1 MNDPVLK
8 LNLLVRAELAL
19 ARIQARRAGSRLI
32 LSLVALVFVLLG
44 VGMLNLA
51 MYQAFAGYFSPAISG
66 LFVALINLFLAAVLF
81 MIAGKSGNETNEEKM
96 AQEIRNLAYSSL
108 SSDLDGVKS
117 EFSKVSEDVKRI
129 RSGFGS
135 LTGSAGSIMPIMG
148 LLTKAVAKRKYKI
161 SERKN
166 EKHTEDD

>member
-51 MYQAFAGYFSPAISG
+51 MYQGFAMYFSPAISG
-66 LFVALINLFLAAVLF
+66 LFVALINLILAGVVF
-81 MIAGKSGNETNEEKM
+81 MIAGKAGSETNDEKM

-108 SSDLDGVKS
+108 NSDLDGIKS
-117 EFSKVSEDVKRI
+117 EFSKVSDDVKRI
-129 RSGFGS
+129 RSGFSS
-135 LTGSAGSIMPIMG
+135 LTGSTSSIMPIMG
-148 LLTKAVAKRKYKI
+148 LLTKAVKKK
-161 SERKN
+161 K
-166 EKHTEDD
+166 

>member
-32 LSLVALVFVLLG
+32 LSLVGLVFVLLG

-51 MYQAFAGYFSPAISG
+51 MYQGFTGHFSPSVSG
-66 LFVALINLFLAAVLF
+66 LFVALINLVLAAVVF
-81 MIAGKSGNETNEEKM
+81 FIAGKAGSETNEEKM

-108 SSDLDGVKS
+108 STDLDGIKS
-117 EFSKVSEDVKRI
+117 EFSKVSDDVNRI
-129 RSGFGS
+129 RSGFS
-135 LTGSAGSIMPIMG
+135 TLTGSAGSFMPLMG
-148 LLTKAVAKRKYKI
+148 LLTKAVTKKK
-161 SERKN
+161 
-166 EKHTEDD
+166 